1 MDPRQLQELESEPGA
16 TTPPVTSPAPSAKE
30 DDLSAVSEAM
40 RQLKSLI
47 DEFLDPRRGGT
58 AIASTRTAG
67 APPAH
72 GTGSAAMTGTELD
85 GDGVES
91 ADAGWDRAIAVRHR
105 SSSGRGWIE
114 ANAAFRRGEHAKAFE
129 LFHGDAETA
138 VEAEDHAR
146 AAIAYRMASDAAAA
160 MGRRDDSDYDLRRA
174 GKHYLFVAESPA
186 SSLQTMYSSYLAASR
201 CFLAV
206 GNLELTQ
213 SCVARAID
221 LQQAMNEDLHARFN
235 SGPVM
240 EAAEG

>member
-1 MDPRQLQELESEPGA
+1 MDPRQLQELESEPGS
-16 TTPPVTSPAPSAKE
+16 TTPPVTSPAPSAE
-30 DDLSAVSEAM
+30 EGDLSAVSEAM

-58 AIASTRTAG
+58 TIASTRTAG
-67 APPAH
+67 ALP
-72 GTGSAAMTGTELD
+72 GTGSAATTGTELAA
-85 GDGVES
+85 DGVDPV
-91 ADAGWDRAIAVRHR
+91 DAGWERAIAVRHR

-129 LFHGDAETA
+129 LFREEAETA
-138 VEAEDHAR
+138 AEADDHAR
-146 AAIAYRMASDAAAA
+146 ACIAYRMASDAAAA

-174 GKHYLFVAESPA
+174 GKHYLFVAESPT

-235 SGPVM
+235 SGPAM